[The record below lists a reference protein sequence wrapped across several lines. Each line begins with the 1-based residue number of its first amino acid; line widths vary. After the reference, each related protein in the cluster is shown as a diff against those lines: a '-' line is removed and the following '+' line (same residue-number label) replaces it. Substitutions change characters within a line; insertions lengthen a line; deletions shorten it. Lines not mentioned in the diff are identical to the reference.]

1 MKASELIEQNNQKR
15 ELLTED
21 NEKYYSG
28 MLLYIRT
35 KLSLSEQQSEEVLME
50 MLDHLIEGQEDGKTA
65 REIFGDDPRGYADE
79 IINHLP
85 KEERKSTSKFL
96 SRIGVNLLGWF
107 LVIRSVATLLVGQE
121 SVSRVYIVPS
131 LLIFLLIALLI
142 AIGVKVIFGLIHKT
156 AFDQNSS
163 DKKMM
168 LQAGLYGAGSF
179 LFIFI
184 ASYFIKDFGP
194 SFVLPW
200 TVSLGIGAILL
211 LTSWLMKKA
220 GN

>member
-15 ELLTED
+15 ELLTEE

-28 MLLYIRT
+28 LLLYIRT

-50 MLDHLIEGQEDGKTA
+50 MLDHLIEGQQDGKTA
-65 REIFGDDPRGYADE
+65 KDIFGNDPRGYADE

-85 KEERKSTSKFL
+85 KEERRSMTKFL
-96 SRIGVNLLGWF
+96 SQIAVNLLGWF
-107 LVIRSVATLLVGQE
+107 LVIRSFATLLIGQE
-121 SVSRVYIVPS
+121 RASIVYIIPS
-131 LLIFLLIALLI
+131 LLIFLLIAILI
-142 AIGVKVIFGLIHKT
+142 VIGVKVIFGLIHKT

-168 LQAGLYGAGSF
+168 AQAGLFGGGSF
-179 LFIFI
+179 LVVMV
-184 ASYFIKDFGP
+184 ASYFLKDFGP

-200 TVSLGIGAILL
+200 KVSLGMGAILL
-211 LTSWLMKKA
+211 LISWLMKKA
-220 GN
+220 TN